1 MSAVLIALIALA
13 PAAARVPADHAD
25 VCKNLPVPVV
35 QEVLARAGLALE
47 HGSAQPM
54 GGRANDQG
62 CMYSFA
68 GAGGSATLVVSWSE
82 LRNEQAASAVFTG
95 QRGGIPGAQPV
106 AGIGTEA
113 VVSQTPGGATLAV
126 RRGKG
131 YGLIQLMAQGA
142 SPSALNTAVQELARL
157 LLAAPAAPAAA
168 AQPAA
173 SPAGGRPAAS
183 PTGARAAV
191 SSAPAATEAT
201 GPLTMDRVIAY
212 LGARQDL
219 VGVVTENPSLR
230 SQLAQSGA
238 TDAKWAKRL
247 AATPAL
253 RDAIKSWD
261 MTPAQYIE
269 LGRTFY
275 DAWMTHAKLGGP
287 GPKPQPPDPK
297 ALEFVRANAGM
308 IAQSPGM
315 LALSKGRIVAPWPG
329 GPLEQR

>member
-13 PAAARVPADHAD
+13 PAAARIPADHAD

-47 HGSAQPM
+47 HGSAQPV
-54 GGRANDQG
+54 GGRADDQG

-68 GAGGSATLVVSWSE
+68 GAGGSATIMVSWSE
-82 LRNEQAASAVFTG
+82 LRNEKAASTVFTA

-106 AGIGTEA
+106 TGIGSEA
-113 VVSQTPGGATLAV
+113 VVGQMPGGATLAV

-131 YGLIQLMAQGA
+131 YGLIQLMAQGSA
-142 SPSALNTAVQELARL
+142 SASALNTAVQELARL
-157 LLAAPAAPAAA
+157 LIAIPAAPAAA
-168 AQPAA
+168 GRRAA
-173 SPAGGRPAAS
+173 A
-183 PTGARAAV
+183 GARPPV
-191 SSAPAATEAT
+191 SSAPAATAAT
-201 GPLTMDRVIAY
+201 GRLTLDRVIAY
-212 LGARQDL
+212 LGVHQDL
-219 VGVVTENPSLR
+219 VGLVTQNPSLGP
-230 SQLAQSGA
+230 QLARNGQ
-238 TDAKWAKRL
+238 TDAAWAKRL
-247 AATPAL
+247 GATPAL
-253 RDAIKSWD
+253 RDAMKSWD

-315 LALSKGRIVAPWPG
+315 IALSKGRTVAPWPG
-329 GPLEQR
+329 GPLEQSLSGK

>member
-47 HGSAQPM
+47 HGSAQPV
-54 GGRANDQG
+54 GGRADDQG

-68 GAGGSATLVVSWSE
+68 GAGGSATIMVSWSE
-82 LRNEQAASAVFTG
+82 LRNEKAASTVFTA

-106 AGIGTEA
+106 TGIGSEA
-113 VVSQTPGGATLAV
+113 VVGQMPGGATLAV

-131 YGLIQLMAQGA
+131 YGLIQLMAQGSA
-142 SPSALNTAVQELARL
+142 SASALNTAVQELARL
-157 LLAAPAAPAAA
+157 LLAAPAAAA

-173 SPAGGRPAAS
+173 AAAGARPAGPAAGARPAV
-183 PTGARAAV
+183 R
-191 SSAPAATEAT
+191 SAPAATEAT
-201 GPLTMDRVIAY
+201 GPLTLDRVIAY
-212 LGARQDL
+212 LGVHQDL
-219 VGVVTENPSLR
+219 VGLVTQNPSLGP
-230 SQLAQSGA
+230 QLAQSGA
-238 TDAKWAKRL
+238 TNAEWAKRL
-247 AATPAL
+247 TATPAL
-253 RDAIKSWD
+253 RDAMKSWD

-297 ALEFVRANAGM
+297 ALEFVSANAGM

-315 LALSKGRIVAPWPG
+315 IAQSKGRIVAPWPG
-329 GPLEQR
+329 GPFEQR